1 MAYVQVG
8 DRQHPLVPGEN
19 GIGSVAE
26 ARVPVPSGPDG
37 VQQMAAV
44 IVVDPDGSIAIHRA
58 GESEVRVNGV
68 HLGAEPTP
76 LIHGDKIEI
85 GSTELFFGDD
95 RKGGNTRFVTAVK
108 RPEPASRTAGVQ
120 KAATGAAVGSR
131 SATGGRLVSLVDGR
145 EYVVPDSGLV
155 LGRDPTCDVVVPTGE
170 VSRKHAVITV
180 GADGYAIT
188 DMSANGLSVN
198 GDRVAS
204 SSRLVRGDVIKV
216 GGEEFRFHA
225 DAAPERPVLATLD
238 VKSTGV
244 LQGRSF
250 EIRSPLTHLGRGTH
264 NDVVLADESVSDSHA
279 KLQSRDDGWYVVD
292 MGSTNGTYVGGR
304 RILGEARLE
313 GAPDLRVGGIKFIFR
328 ATGADAG
335 ASGAPDALAAGAS
348 AHDAGAGAGQTRAIA
363 ALTPEER
370 ARLLASA
377 GAGRAEGTSRT
388 SAGAGDGESRMGHE
402 REVGVAGGREEPLR
416 RRRPSLL
423 FWIVVIAAAAI
434 AVVLLLR

>member
-8 DRQHPLVPGEN
+8 DRQHPLVQGEN
-19 GIGSVAE
+19 GIGSVSE
-26 ARVPVPSGPDG
+26 ARVPVPPGPNG
-37 VQQMAAV
+37 VQQMSAV
-44 IVVDPDGSIAIHRA
+44 IVVDPDGSIAIRRV
-58 GESEVRVNGV
+58 GESDVQVNGV
-68 HLGAEPTP
+68 HLGVEPTP

-95 RKGGNTRFVTAVK
+95 RKGGNTRFVSVVK
-108 RPEPASRTAGVQ
+108 RPEPASQAGGVN
-120 KAATGAAVGSR
+120 KAVAAVVGRSR

-180 GADGYAIT
+180 GTDGYVIT

-198 GDRVAS
+198 GERVAS

-216 GGEEFRFHA
+216 GAEEFRFHA
-225 DAAPERPVLATLD
+225 DAAPARPVLATLE

-244 LQGRSF
+244 LQGQSF
-250 EIRSPLTHLGRGTH
+250 EIRSPLTHIGRGVH
-264 NDVVLADESVSDSHA
+264 NDVVLADDSVSDSHA
-279 KLQSRDDGWYVVD
+279 KLQGRDDGWYVVD

-328 ATGADAG
+328 ATGAHASVAG
-335 ASGAPDALAAGAS
+335 TLDALPAGAS
-348 AHDAGAGAGQTRAIA
+348 AHDAGVVAGQTRAIA
-363 ALTPEER
+363 ALTPDER
-370 ARLLASA
+370 ARLLASS
-377 GAGRAEGTSRT
+377 GAGRAGDA
-388 SAGAGDGESRMGHE
+388 AGAGGDDGSRKGHE
-402 REVGVAGGREEPLR
+402 REVGAAGGREEPIRHR
-416 RRRPSLL
+416 RSSLL